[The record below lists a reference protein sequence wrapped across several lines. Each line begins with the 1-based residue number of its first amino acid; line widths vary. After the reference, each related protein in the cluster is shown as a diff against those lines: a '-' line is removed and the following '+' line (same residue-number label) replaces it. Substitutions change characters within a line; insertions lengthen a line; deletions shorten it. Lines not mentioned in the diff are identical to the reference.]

1 MTVPAY
7 SDEEIHGLLRQAVA
21 EQNSA
26 PTPTPMPMS
35 RRSVSG
41 SGVRRELSFDEIL
54 QKIQGEYAG
63 ER

>member
-7 SDEEIHGLLRQAVA
+7 SDEEIHGLRRQMLA
-21 EQNSA
+21 EQRPA
-26 PTPTPMPMS
+26 PTPTPTPIS
-35 RRSVSG
+35 RSVSG

>member
-7 SDEEIHGLLRQAVA
+7 SDEEIHGLLRQALA
-21 EQNSA
+21 GQKSA
-26 PTPTPMPMS
+26 PTPTPMPIS
-35 RRSVSG
+35 RSVSG
-41 SGVRRELSFDEIL
+41 SSVRRELSFDEIL

>member
-7 SDEEIHGLLRQAVA
+7 SDEEIHSLRRQMLA
-21 EQNSA
+21 EQQPA
-26 PTPTPMPMS
+26 PIPTPTPQ
-35 RRSVSG
+35 SVSG
-41 SGVRRELSFDEIL
+41 ARRELSFDEIL